1 MLFRSLQPG
10 ARFLLTGTPVRFRNA
25 LQIVHPELT
34 DLASPGSPPDGSA
47 AEDKKSPELGRVR
60 VRYPEVDQA
69 TLEQAEL
76 ILLSSEPFPFAEKHR
91 AEMIKE
97 TGLPAERFRLVDGQ
111 LLSWHGARTL
121 EGLDYAERALG

>member
-1 MLFRSLQPG
+1 MLSQALRRLLRDALELPRSAPIS
-10 ARFLLTGTPVRFRNA
+10 ARREAEA
-25 LQIVHPELT
+25 L
-34 DLASPGSPPDGSA
+34 
-47 AEDKKSPELGRVR
+47 R
-60 VRYPEVDQA
+60 A
-69 TLEQAEL
+69 TLEQAAL